1 MTYKPKPL
9 SNATAARIAMVF
21 RHLLT
26 GFDVVLLFRDEGGG
40 EVFCLTNTDTQVS
53 LEMAK
58 EYIGYEENLEEE
70 IVNKPN

>member
-1 MTYKPKPL
+1 
-9 SNATAARIAMVF
+9 MVF